1 MSFAIRLITAYA
13 PGVPKVSN
21 TTITSDTKNSR
32 YYSGEKQTTI
42 LLQLL
47 KKRVPDMN
55 VLGFFVAGSGRS
67 GTIKKG
73 DLYSYFGYSEIPAKI
88 QELKKN
94 NVLVIEKGQ
103 GFDQLYL
110 LPGLGGVSTD
120 TDELDVEVGAS
131 KAQLKRAFGKMTSGK
146 LTSRPVLSNFIKMV
160 A

>member
-1 MSFAIRLITAYA
+1 
-13 PGVPKVSN
+13 
-21 TTITSDTKNSR
+21 
-32 YYSGEKQTTI
+32 
-42 LLQLL
+42 
-47 KKRVPDMN
+47 MN
-55 VLGFFVAGSGRS
+55 IVNFFVAGSGRN

-146 LTSRPVLSNFIKMV
+146 LTSRPVLNNFIKMV